1 MFNKIIRTTLK
12 STNHF
17 LRRVLCNFLLFPAF
31 NNLKTPITPYLKPLF
46 KRSFDILF
54 ALTILFLAMSWLVPV
69 LWILNFFVGERQLFF
84 SQQRE
89 GKDRKLFWCY
99 KFRTFP
105 KNAVHPK
112 PGDSMTTPIP
122 WLGTLLR
129 NSGIDELPQVLNIIK
144 GEMSVVGPRPH
155 LPEYNAYYQQVVGQ
169 EQMDKRHD
177 TLPGLTGL
185 AQIRGYRGDTP
196 NSASI
201 HNRINSDIEYINR
214 QSFLL
219 DLEIIIISFW
229 MLIRAALRRIFN

>member
-1 MFNKIIRTTLK
+1 M
-12 STNHF
+12 
-17 LRRVLCNFLLFPAF
+17 RRVLCNFLLFPAF

-219 DLEIIIISFW
+219 DLQIIIISFW

>member
-1 MFNKIIRTTLK
+1 MFALA
-12 STNHF
+12 
-17 LRRVLCNFLLFPAF
+17 LLF
-31 NNLKTPITPYLKPLF
+31 LV
-46 KRSFDILF
+46 
-54 ALTILFLAMSWLVPV
+54 MSWLVPL
-69 LWILNFFVGERQLFF
+69 LWGLNLIVSREALFF
-84 SQQRE
+84 SHQRE
-89 GKDRKLFWCY
+89 GKGRKLFWCY

-105 KNAVHPK
+105 KNAVHSK
-112 PGDSMTTPIP
+112 PGEPTITPIS

-129 NSGIDELPQVLNIIK
+129 NSGIDELPQILNIIK

-169 EQMDKRHD
+169 EHMDKRHD

-196 NSASI
+196 NKASI
-201 HNRINSDIEYINR
+201 HNRINSDVEYINR

-219 DLEIIIISFW
+219 DLEIITISFW

>member
-1 MFNKIIRTTLK
+1 MQFFTFV
-12 STNHF
+12 SVYH
-17 LRRVLCNFLLFPAF
+17 C
-31 NNLKTPITPYLKPLF
+31 ITPTIPYLESLL
-46 KRSFDILF
+46 KRSFDVLF
-54 ALTILFLAMSWLVPV
+54 ALTLLFLVLSWLVPV
-69 LWILNFFVGERQLFF
+69 LWILNLFVGGGALFF
-84 SQQRE
+84 SHQRE

-105 KNAVHPK
+105 KNAVHPM
-112 PGDSMTTPIP
+112 PGEPTTTPIP

-129 NSGIDELPQVLNIIK
+129 NSGIDELPQVLNILK

-155 LPEYNAYYQQVVGQ
+155 LPEYNAYYQRVVGQ
-169 EQMDKRHD
+169 KEMDKRHNA
-177 TLPGLTGL
+177 LPGLTGL

-196 NSASI
+196 NNASI

-219 DLEIIIISFW
+219 DLEIITISLW

>member
-1 MFNKIIRTTLK
+1 LAFSLAIF
-12 STNHF
+12 F
-17 LRRVLCNFLLFPAF
+17 LSWV
-31 NNLKTPITPYLKPLF
+31 
-46 KRSFDILF
+46 
-54 ALTILFLAMSWLVPV
+54 TILLWV
-69 LWILNFFVGERQLFF
+69 LNLFVGGGALFF
-84 SQQRE
+84 RHQRE

-112 PGDSMTTPIP
+112 PGEPTTTPIP

-155 LPEYNAYYQQVVGQ
+155 LPEYNAYYQRVVGK
-169 EQMDKRHD
+169 EEMGKRYD
-177 TLPGLTGL
+177 ALPGLTGL

-196 NSASI
+196 NNASI

-219 DLEIIIISFW
+219 DLEIISISLS
-229 MLIRAALRRIFN
+229 MLIRAAIRRIFN

>member
-1 MFNKIIRTTLK
+1 MQFFTFA
-12 STNHF
+12 SVYH
-17 LRRVLCNFLLFPAF
+17 C
-31 NNLKTPITPYLKPLF
+31 ITPTIPYLESLL
-46 KRSFDILF
+46 KRSFDVLF
-54 ALTILFLAMSWLVPV
+54 ALTLLFLVLPWLVPV
-69 LWILNFFVGERQLFF
+69 LLILNLFVGGGPLFF
-84 SQQRE
+84 SHQRE
-89 GKDRKLFWCY
+89 GKDRKLFCCY

-112 PGDSMTTPIP
+112 PGVPMTTPIP

-129 NSGIDELPQVLNIIK
+129 NSGIDELPQVLNILK

-155 LPEYNAYYQQVVGQ
+155 LPEYNAYYQNVVGQ
-169 EQMDKRHD
+169 EEMDKRHNIR
-177 TLPGLTGL
+177 PGLTGL

-196 NSASI
+196 NNASI

-219 DLEIIIISFW
+219 DLEIISISFW

>member
-1 MFNKIIRTTLK
+1 
-12 STNHF
+12 
-17 LRRVLCNFLLFPAF
+17 
-31 NNLKTPITPYLKPLF
+31 
-46 KRSFDILF
+46 
-54 ALTILFLAMSWLVPV
+54 
-69 LWILNFFVGERQLFF
+69 
-84 SQQRE
+84 
-89 GKDRKLFWCY
+89 
-99 KFRTFP
+99 
-105 KNAVHPK
+105 
-112 PGDSMTTPIP
+112 MTTPIP

-155 LPEYNAYYQQVVGQ
+155 LPEYNAYYHQVVGQ
-169 EQMDKRHD
+169 EQMDKRHH

-201 HNRINSDIEYINR
+201 HNRINSDNEYINR

-219 DLEIIIISFW
+219 DLQIIIISFW